1 MHYGASSR
9 KSKTKMSWILRRVSR
24 NKEVFY
30 PNIVN
35 LSLHDRFVMN
45 LMLVDAN
52 TIKNLGIYFTTGNF
66 GSSNAVLTSN
76 IDTDAADNAK
86 TTCC

>member
-1 MHYGASSR
+1 MSR
-9 KSKTKMSWILRRVSR
+9 ILRRVSR

-52 TIKNLGIYFTTGNF
+52 TIKKSWYLCLPPAKMAAT
-66 GSSNAVLTSN
+66 SS
-76 IDTDAADNAK
+76 K
-86 TTCC
+86 

>member
-9 KSKTKMSWILRRVSR
+9 KSKTKMSRILRRVSR

-52 TIKNLGIYFTTGNF
+52 TIKILVFMFAPCQNGRHIVKVVHWV
-66 GSSNAVLTSN
+66 SKVQR
-76 IDTDAADNAK
+76 
-86 TTCC
+86 

>member
-9 KSKTKMSWILRRVSR
+9 KSKTKMSRILRRVSR

-52 TIKNLGIYFTTGNF
+52 TIKNLGIYVCPLPKWPPHRQSRPLGFQGTKLMVF
-66 GSSNAVLTSN
+66 SQV
-76 IDTDAADNAK
+76 
-86 TTCC
+86 